1 MCIWTLVQSGI
12 VNISKSLSKQETIKI
27 NLVTLI
33 LLNCNL
39 FSHIEKKEESPA
51 MLASILWGSPFQ
63 CKIQCKHNYW
73 AANFWQLFFKNS
85 FKIIFQYNVLDT
97 VIHFFN
103 LCFKNDFTAK
113 LPTGEWP
120 LVYVKTSISKFT
132 QIAFLWKNLRN
143 LLCTIYWLI
152 LKRSHHKC
160 RPLILQY
167 TICAT
172 WCLFFTMKVIVS
184 LQIRKFWR

>member
-97 VIHFFN
+97 VISFFN
-103 LCFKNDFTAK
+103 LCFRNDFTAK

-132 QIAFLWKNLRN
+132 NCIFMEKSEKPSLHY
-143 LLCTIYWLI
+143 LLIDTETIT
-152 LKRSHHKC
+152 S
-160 RPLILQY
+160 
-167 TICAT
+167 
-172 WCLFFTMKVIVS
+172 
-184 LQIRKFWR
+184 